1 MFIKVTN
8 SGPRRYVQLVEAF
21 RDEAGLPKQ
30 RTVATLG
37 RLDQLNSGLDSVISG
52 LLRVTGRKMPQA
64 SAPEVEFESARDFG
78 DVWTLN
84 ELWNTLG
91 FDRMR
96 VLFRRTRHAIDVESL
111 IRVMVFNRLCDPDS
125 KLGVLR
131 WLETVS
137 MPGLKGQA
145 VEHQHLLRAMDAL
158 VAQHEAVENVLSSL
172 LRPLVDQDLAVVFYD
187 MTTIRTEG
195 LSEQSDDLR
204 PGVRHQMTQVVDLYR
219 GAFKTLH
226 YKRLIWGSR
235 EGFLMLNADRICE
248 CSCVMVDKPLS
259 GADLFKTIF

>member
-78 DVWTLN
+78 DVWTLT

-158 VAQHEAVENVLSSL
+158 VAQHEAVEKVLS
-172 LRPLVDQDLAVVFYD
+172 
-187 MTTIRTEG
+187 G
-195 LSEQSDDLR
+195 LPSST
-204 PGVRHQMTQVVDLYR
+204 P
-219 GAFKTLH
+219 
-226 YKRLIWGSR
+226 
-235 EGFLMLNADRICE
+235 N
-248 CSCVMVDKPLS
+248 
-259 GADLFKTIF
+259 